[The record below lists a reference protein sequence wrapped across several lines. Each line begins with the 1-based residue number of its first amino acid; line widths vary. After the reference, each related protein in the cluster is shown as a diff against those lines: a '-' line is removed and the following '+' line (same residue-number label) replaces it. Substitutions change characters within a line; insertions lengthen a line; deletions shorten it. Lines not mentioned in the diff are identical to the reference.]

1 MPARGPLAIADR
13 DRAVLHGWATAP
25 GRRSQRAAIV
35 LLAGQGLANGEIARR
50 LGVSRPAVITWRSRY
65 AEGGLGALAD
75 RPRSG
80 RPPQA
85 RVAAIVACTLRLA
98 PSSRSATS
106 CARWV
111 AAELGVSVVTVGRAW
126 RAARVNIAARGAVV
140 FEADPPLPVTAC
152 ELAALC
158 VHGTSAIAVL
168 RRVPAAPGGRD
179 AGAARPGPRGVRAA
193 GAGEAPGCPPSEVAA
208 IRALLTASGS
218 AAGLHG
224 VVAGTVLGDWARL
237 GAGTSGLAWHLA
249 PSDESW
255 LAVVEAVMC
264 AGAVPPARLTRTARQ
279 ISDEVARRAGR
290 ARRDGRLAGV
300 DQLPSVTSGRVNE
313 LLKCQTTSDVSMDF

>member
-1 MPARGPLAIADR
+1 
-13 DRAVLHGWATAP
+13 
-25 GRRSQRAAIV
+25 
-35 LLAGQGLANGEIARR
+35 
-50 LGVSRPAVITWRSRY
+50 VITWRSRY

-168 RRVPAAPGGRD
+168 RRVPAA
-179 AGAARPGPRGVRAA
+179 AGGPRAPLVRVRGACGGA
-193 GAGEAPGCPPSEVAA
+193 AGEAPGCPPSEVAA
-208 IRALLTASGS
+208 IRALLTTGGS

-224 VVAGTVLGDWARL
+224 VVAGTALGDWGRL

-264 AGAVPPARLTRTARQ
+264 AGAVPPARVTRTARQ
-279 ISDEVARRAGR
+279 ISDEVSGALAAPAGTGGWRAW
-290 ARRDGRLAGV
+290 
-300 DQLPSVTSGRVNE
+300 TSCRP
-313 LLKCQTTSDVSMDF
+313 

>member
-13 DRAVLHGWATAP
+13 DRAVLRGWAAAP

-65 AEGGLGALAD
+65 AEGGLSALAD

-152 ELAALC
+152 EVAALC

-168 RRVPAAPGGRD
+168 RRVPAGRAAGMPAPLARVR
-179 AGAARPGPRGVRAA
+179 GACGA

-208 IRALLTASGS
+208 VRALLTASGS

-264 AGAVPPARLTRTARQ
+264 AGAVPPARATRTARQ
-279 ISDEVARRAGR
+279 ISDEVGGALAAPAGTGGWRAWTSCRR
-290 ARRDGRLAGV
+290 
-300 DQLPSVTSGRVNE
+300 
-313 LLKCQTTSDVSMDF
+313 

>member
-1 MPARGPLAIADR
+1 MPARGPLAIAER
-13 DRAVLHGWATAP
+13 DRAVLRGWAAAP

-98 PSSRSATS
+98 PSARSATS

-152 ELAALC
+152 ELAGLC
-158 VHGTSAIAVL
+158 AHGTSAIAVL
-168 RRVPAAPGGRD
+168 RRVPAAGAQAPLVRVRGSGLAGCAGG
-179 AGAARPGPRGVRAA
+179 GGG
-193 GAGEAPGCPPSEVAA
+193 GAPGCPPAEVAA

-237 GAGTSGLAWHLA
+237 GAGTSRLAWHLA

-264 AGAVPPARLTRTARQ
+264 AGAEPPARVTRAARQ
-279 ISDEVARRAGR
+279 ISGEVG
-290 ARRDGRLAGV
+290 GRLAAPGV
-300 DQLPSVTSGRVNE
+300 AGGTGAAGGWLAWTSCR
-313 LLKCQTTSDVSMDF
+313 Q

>member
-1 MPARGPLAIADR
+1 MPARGPLAIADG
-13 DRAVLHGWATAP
+13 DRPVLRGWAAAA

-98 PSSRSATS
+98 PSSPSATS

-152 ELAALC
+152 ELAGLC

-168 RRVPAAPGGRD
+168 RRVAAVSGVPAVSGRPAVSGKPAPLVRVRGD
-179 AGAARPGPRGVRAA
+179 AGGAA
-193 GAGEAPGCPPSEVAA
+193 GCPPAEVAA
-208 IRALLTASGS
+208 IRALLTGSGS

-224 VVAGTVLGDWARL
+224 VVAGTALGDWARL

-255 LAVVEAVMC
+255 LAVAEAVMC
-264 AGAVPPARLTRTARQ
+264 AGAVPSARLTRTARQ
-279 ISDEVARRAGR
+279 VCAEVG
-290 ARRDGRLAGV
+290 GRLAGPAGTGGWV
-300 DQLPSVTSGRVNE
+300 AWTSGGR
-313 LLKCQTTSDVSMDF
+313 

>member
-1 MPARGPLAIADR
+1 MPARGPLAIAER
-13 DRAVLHGWATAP
+13 DRAVLRGWAAAP
-25 GRRSQRAAIV
+25 GRRSRRAAIV
-35 LLAGQGLANGEIARR
+35 LLAGQGLANFEIARR

-85 RVAAIVACTLRLA
+85 RVAAVVACTLRLA
-98 PSSRSATS
+98 PASRSATS

-126 RAARVNIAARGAVV
+126 RAARVNIAASGAVV
-140 FEADPPLPVTAC
+140 FEADPPLPVTPC
-152 ELAALC
+152 ELAGLC

-168 RRVPAAPGGRD
+168 RRVPAFGAQAPLARVRRGGPAV
-179 AGAARPGPRGVRAA
+179 AGADGGGA
-193 GAGEAPGCPPSEVAA
+193 GAGPPGCPPAEVAA
-208 IRALLTASGS
+208 IRRLLTDSGS

-249 PSDESW
+249 PSDEAW

-264 AGAVPPARLTRTARQ
+264 AGAAPPARVTRTARQ
-279 ISDEVARRAGR
+279 ISAEVG
-290 ARRDGRLAGV
+290 GRLAAPGAAGAAGAAGGW
-300 DQLPSVTSGRVNE
+300 LAWTSSRP
-313 LLKCQTTSDVSMDF
+313 

>member
-1 MPARGPLAIADR
+1 MPARGPLAIAER
-13 DRAVLHGWATAP
+13 DRAVLHGWAAAP

-50 LGVSRPAVITWRSRY
+50 LGVSRPAVITWRTRY

-152 ELAALC
+152 ELAGLC
-158 VHGTSAIAVL
+158 AHGTSAIAVL
-168 RRVPAAPGGRD
+168 RRMPATGAQAPLVRVRRGGAAD
-179 AGAARPGPRGVRAA
+179 AGGGDAGGGP
-193 GAGEAPGCPPSEVAA
+193 PGCAPAEVAA
-208 IRALLTASGS
+208 IRRLLTASGS

-224 VVAGTVLGDWARL
+224 VVAGPELGDWARL

-249 PSDESW
+249 PSDEAW

-264 AGAVPPARLTRTARQ
+264 AGAAPPARVTRTARQ
-279 ISDEVARRAGR
+279 ISSEVG
-290 ARRDGRLAGV
+290 GRLAASGAGAPGTAGGW
-300 DQLPSVTSGRVNE
+300 LAWTSC
-313 LLKCQTTSDVSMDF
+313 CQ